1 MHATTFHDP
10 AISRSDSLPPAPP
23 QSKQLAQRCS
33 DKQPTELIASQP
45 PLPRRDPDS
54 PDFSLKIP
62 YPVARLTTHPPR
74 QSNTVSAAA
83 SAAETLKL
91 LGLARARPNLRT
103 TRSLSQIRRWP
114 PANPPPPGQV
124 HSRDRRASWRGM
136 RPWPDRAQKAPIR
149 QA

>member
-23 QSKQLAQRCS
+23 QSKQLAQRCGH
-33 DKQPTELIASQP
+33 KQPTELIASQP

-62 YPVARLTTHPPR
+62 YPVARLTPHPPR

-83 SAAETLKL
+83 SAAKTLKL
-91 LGLARARPNLRT
+91 LRPRLACRLLITDGKVLGLARARPNLR
-103 TRSLSQIRRWP
+103 S
-114 PANPPPPGQV
+114 
-124 HSRDRRASWRGM
+124 
-136 RPWPDRAQKAPIR
+136 
-149 QA
+149 

>member
-62 YPVARLTTHPPR
+62 YPVAPLPTHPPR

-83 SAAETLKL
+83 SAAKTLKL
-91 LGLARARPNLRT
+91 LGLAKRLDPTYIL
-103 TRSLSQIRRWP
+103 I
-114 PANPPPPGQV
+114 GE
-124 HSRDRRASWRGM
+124 
-136 RPWPDRAQKAPIR
+136 
-149 QA
+149 QAGAKTDVY